1 MASPTLR
8 SVLKGLRW
16 PEKVVIGG
24 VAASL
29 VYTSLLL
36 RKSHTAPAARYEA
49 EWKDLA
55 YEAKLADGLT
65 TGGQMATSIRR
76 EVQAHE
82 GGRAGRVPPPSR
94 AGAEAEAAA
103 EALKGRTIPPSHDII
118 TRMSTAPPAAPATT
132 GAGDG
137 PGARSNAT

>member
-36 RKSHTAPAARYEA
+36 RRSHTAPARYEA
-49 EWKDLA
+49 EWTDLA

-82 GGRAGRVPPPSR
+82 GGRAGRVPPPR
-94 AGAEAEAAA
+94 AGSEAEAF
-103 EALKGRTIPPSHDII
+103 KGRTIPPSGGGRDII
-118 TRMSTAPPAAPATT
+118 TGMSTAPPAAPETT

-137 PGARSNAT
+137 PGARSDAT

>member
-29 VYTSLLL
+29 VVGSLFL
-36 RKSHTAPAARYEA
+36 RKAHTARYEA

-103 EALKGRTIPPSHDII
+103 EALKGRTVPPSRDII
-118 TRMSTAPPAAPATT
+118 TGMSTAPPAAPATT